1 VSVCVNSFDYPL
13 ELCFSSFL
21 PVSSLSSAGKI
32 EKSRIDFREED
43 VVVVVVV
50 VERDI
55 DIARHWCGVALS
67 LSLLLLLLIVD
78 GGWQLLPSASA
89 IVTYAT
95 DSPQI

>member
-1 VSVCVNSFDYPL
+1 MCVNSFDYPL
-13 ELCFSSFL
+13 ELCFSSLL

>member
-1 VSVCVNSFDYPL
+1 
-13 ELCFSSFL
+13 LCFSSLL

-43 VVVVVVV
+43 VVVVVV
-50 VERDI
+50 ERDI

-67 LSLLLLLLIVD
+67 LSLLLLLMIVD